1 MSCVPLPRA
10 RWFVWPVGKLSDL
23 EDWLDMR
30 SPKVIDVHGR
40 VTSVLTVYALSV
52 FLGA

>member
-1 MSCVPLPRA
+1 M
-10 RWFVWPVGKLSDL
+10 WPVGKLSDL
-23 EDWLDMR
+23 EDWLDML

-40 VTSVLTVYALSV
+40 VTSVFTVYALSV

>member
-1 MSCVPLPRA
+1 MWS
-10 RWFVWPVGKLSDL
+10 VGKLSDL

-40 VTSVLTVYALSV
+40 ATSVYVVYALSV